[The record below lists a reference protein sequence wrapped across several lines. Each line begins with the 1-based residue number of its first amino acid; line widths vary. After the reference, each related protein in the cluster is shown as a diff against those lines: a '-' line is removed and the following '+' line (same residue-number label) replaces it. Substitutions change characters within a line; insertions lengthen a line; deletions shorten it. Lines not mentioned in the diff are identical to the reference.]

1 MGSETSLT
9 GSGAIRVG
17 YRGASAEPE
26 PETGP
31 ASLQKVGKTGSIEY
45 KCTVCTAAGGPL
57 RVRGQGPGE
66 GPQGAPA
73 PQGGLCPGGVSRA
86 EEDPSQLQEADAGMS
101 SFILYS

>member
-9 GSGAIRVG
+9 GSGGIRVG

-26 PETGP
+26 PETG
-31 ASLQKVGKTGSIEY
+31 ATSLQKVGKAGFIEY

-73 PQGGLCPGGVSRA
+73 PQSGLCPGGVSRA